1 MSLIDY
7 VNIKHGTA
15 SQMRFS
21 CGNTLPLVTLPHALA
36 SFCLQTD
43 ASRGGW
49 FYHPADRSFEGIRLT
64 HRPSPWIGDFSFI
77 TFMPGAENPYVS
89 EGARWSGFRPEEA
102 IMRPDYLKV
111 KALRYGATISLAPT
125 DSGAVMALEYDDKI
139 CVPRF
144 AVCPSDFQGEIT
156 IDPEKREIFG
166 YTTSNNGKPNRE
178 MPIYFVFSFGCDIYD
193 LYVTDGI
200 CAKKGN
206 YYKGNAAGA
215 NVALEARH
223 TEVKLAVSYLSIEQA
238 RYNLEKDANKD
249 FAGTKAE
256 AERKWEEVLSLIK
269 VEGDE
274 ESKKTFYSCL
284 YRAFLYPTKY
294 YETTRDGVNLH
305 VNQEN
310 GQVIEGIMYT
320 NNGFWDTYR
329 TVYPLYSIIA
339 PEKCT
344 EIVRGWLNFY
354 DDTGYLPRWPSPCEE
369 NCMPGTLVEAVIA
382 DAVVKGLLSKKDC
395 ERALVAMRKNAEVQS
410 DCKKQGRKCVREYT
424 EKGYVPYDLCKES
437 VNETLDCAYGDYCIA
452 RVAEYLGEKE
462 IAKKYFA
469 RSSNYK
475 NLFDARRGFMVA
487 KDSEG
492 NFKKD
497 FDPVLWGGDYT
508 EACAWQTT
516 LAVPHD
522 VNGLIELFQ
531 GKENLERY
539 VDNLI
544 ASEPYYKVGSY
555 GQEIHEMTEMAAVDF
570 GLCAISNQP
579 SFHIP
584 FIYAEMGN
592 KEKSS
597 RLVHKIA
604 RNLFSPEDNGYPG
617 DEDNGTMACWYIFA
631 SIGLYPYC
639 PAKGEYIVTEP
650 IFNKV
655 LIKVKDVYKDLT
667 EICKGKNYIQH
678 GMLA

>member
-1 MSLIDY
+1 
-7 VNIKHGTA
+7 
-15 SQMRFS
+15 
-21 CGNTLPLVTLPHALA
+21 
-36 SFCLQTD
+36 
-43 ASRGGW
+43 
-49 FYHPADRSFEGIRLT
+49 
-64 HRPSPWIGDFSFI
+64 
-77 TFMPGAENPYVS
+77 
-89 EGARWSGFRPEEA
+89 
-102 IMRPDYLKV
+102 
-111 KALRYGATISLAPT
+111 
-125 DSGAVMALEYDDKI
+125 
-139 CVPRF
+139 
-144 AVCPSDFQGEIT
+144 
-156 IDPEKREIFG
+156 
-166 YTTSNNGKPNRE
+166 
-178 MPIYFVFSFGCDIYD
+178 
-193 LYVTDGI
+193 
-200 CAKKGN
+200 
-206 YYKGNAAGA
+206 
-215 NVALEARH
+215 
-223 TEVKLAVSYLSIEQA
+223 
-238 RYNLEKDANKD
+238 
-249 FAGTKAE
+249 
-256 AERKWEEVLSLIK
+256 
-269 VEGDE
+269 
-274 ESKKTFYSCL
+274 
-284 YRAFLYPTKY
+284 
-294 YETTRDGVNLH
+294 
-305 VNQEN
+305 
-310 GQVIEGIMYT
+310 
-320 NNGFWDTYR
+320 
-329 TVYPLYSIIA
+329 
-339 PEKCT
+339 
-344 EIVRGWLNFY
+344 
-354 DDTGYLPRWPSPCEE
+354 
-369 NCMPGTLVEAVIA
+369 
-382 DAVVKGLLSKKDC
+382 
-395 ERALVAMRKNAEVQS
+395 
-410 DCKKQGRKCVREYT
+410 
-424 EKGYVPYDLCKES
+424 
-437 VNETLDCAYGDYCIA
+437 
-452 RVAEYLGEKE
+452 
-462 IAKKYFA
+462 
-469 RSSNYK
+469 
-475 NLFDARRGFMVA
+475 MVA